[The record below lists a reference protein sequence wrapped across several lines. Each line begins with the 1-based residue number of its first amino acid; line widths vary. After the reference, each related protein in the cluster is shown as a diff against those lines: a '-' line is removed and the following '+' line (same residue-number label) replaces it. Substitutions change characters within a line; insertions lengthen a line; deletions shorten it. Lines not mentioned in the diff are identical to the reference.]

1 MSAEPAMTLSA
12 VRPVESADMYPVI
25 ERLFAAEWDSLLATL
40 AVKRKGL
47 SKAKREEAAAQA
59 VFELCREQTLKA
71 GESVK
76 ERLYRRA
83 LDRCTDE
90 VRRARGRSG
99 DASTRVEDVPDDWL
113 ENVAAPEAV
122 EDRVCGCCVT
132 GRPAP
137 WRGAGGAAR

>member
-59 VFELCREQTLKA
+59 VFELCRAQTLKA

-76 ERLYRRA
+76 E
-83 LDRCTDE
+83 
-90 VRRARGRSG
+90 
-99 DASTRVEDVPDDWL
+99 
-113 ENVAAPEAV
+113 
-122 EDRVCGCCVT
+122 
-132 GRPAP
+132 
-137 WRGAGGAAR
+137 